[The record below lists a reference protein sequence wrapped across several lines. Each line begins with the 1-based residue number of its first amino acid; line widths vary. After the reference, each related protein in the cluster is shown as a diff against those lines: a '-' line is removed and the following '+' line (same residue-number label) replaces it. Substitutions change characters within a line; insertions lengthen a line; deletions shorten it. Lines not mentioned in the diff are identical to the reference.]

1 MAWDKT
7 KPASTTTLKDSNPEI
22 LANFAAIEELIASIA
37 DPTKW
42 HIDSSGLVHK
52 TTQNGIT
59 AHAGGGQGSAVAITG
74 DVAEISVCASG
85 GDSVVLPAAEEGME
99 ICVINHGAES
109 ADIFPASGEDI
120 NEGSADAAVACAAD
134 ATRLF
139 FCYSDGHWESL
150 ILART

>member
-1 MAWDKT
+1 MSWDKT
-7 KPASTTTLKDSNPEI
+7 KPAAATPLKDSNPEL
-22 LANFAAIEELIASIA
+22 LANFAAIEALIASIA

-42 HIDSSGLVHK
+42 HVDADGLVHK
-52 TTQNGIT
+52 TAQNGVT

-74 DVAEISVCASG
+74 DVVEIATCASG
-85 GDSVVLPAAEEGME
+85 GDSIILPAAEEGMN

-109 ADIFPASGEDI
+109 ADIFPATGEDI
-120 NEGSADAAVACAAD
+120 NEAAANAAIACAAD

-139 FCYSDGHWESL
+139 FCYADGHWESV